1 MTRKSQL
8 ARRGAVIFGVRAG
21 RSDKEISEFN
31 KILINTVRNIIR
43 RHYEFFLGVREG
55 TLTTT
60 TLTEMPRSVA
70 ATPCSHDLVA
80 KIQEFVEINPSMSV
94 RAIAAEKEKSE

>member
-8 ARRGAVIFGVRAG
+8 ARRGAVIVGVRAG

-43 RHYEFFLGVREG
+43 RHYEVFLGKGGNPDDYDINRNAQKR
-55 TLTTT
+55 
-60 TLTEMPRSVA
+60 RSDA
-70 ATPCSHDLVA
+70 LQP
-80 KIQEFVEINPSMSV
+80 
-94 RAIAAEKEKSE
+94 